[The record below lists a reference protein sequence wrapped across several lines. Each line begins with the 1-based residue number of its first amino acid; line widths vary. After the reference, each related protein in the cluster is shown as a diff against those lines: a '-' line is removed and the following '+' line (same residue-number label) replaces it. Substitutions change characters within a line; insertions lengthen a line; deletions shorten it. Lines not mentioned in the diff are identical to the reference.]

1 VALVS
6 GVALLFGYAFL
17 SNVALA
23 VLPHE
28 PAVIWYGARL
38 GVWPTAFVA
47 TAGTVV
53 AALVD
58 HRLFVPLI
66 KRVARRT
73 SSSSPLSA
81 SRRGGQ
87 GVRTSERAFRRFP
100 FGILVLSG
108 LTPLPFFPFK
118 ALAFATGYPLGR
130 YTAAVA
136 ARALPRY
143 ALLAWLGAAVRL
155 PVWLL
160 VALFPLL
167 MIPSLRM
174 VLWPPRTRDAS

>member
-1 VALVS
+1 
-6 GVALLFGYAFL
+6 
-17 SNVALA
+17 
-23 VLPHE
+23 
-28 PAVIWYGARL
+28 
-38 GVWPTAFVA
+38 
-47 TAGTVV
+47 
-53 AALVD
+53 
-58 HRLFVPLI
+58 
-66 KRVARRT
+66 
-73 SSSSPLSA
+73 
-81 SRRGGQ
+81 
-87 GVRTSERAFRRFP
+87 VRTSERAFRRFP